1 MQGHCLET
9 KSAGCNYIARDC
21 ILESMEGSGVMLE
34 TNRST
39 SFGKGAVAVSPP
51 SSHTASLMLLQDS
64 VLLNTSEETPW
75 RWCPCPCLLGTSP
88 GSILNQAG
96 VPDRAFQLALF
107 GRVGSTGAVPGRIA
121 LLVDVI

>member
-1 MQGHCLET
+1 M
-9 KSAGCNYIARDC
+9 
-21 ILESMEGSGVMLE
+21 ESMEGSGVMLE

-64 VLLNTSEETPW
+64 VLLNTSEETPSL
-75 RWCPCPCLLGTSP
+75 CPRLLGTSP
-88 GSILNQAG
+88 GSILNQAR

-107 GRVGSTGAVPGRIA
+107 GRVGSTGDVPGRIT
-121 LLVDVI
+121 LLIDVI

>member
-9 KSAGCNYIARDC
+9 KSAGCNYIVGDC

-64 VLLNTSEETPW
+64 VLLNTSEET
-75 RWCPCPCLLGTSP
+75 S
-88 GSILNQAG
+88 
-96 VPDRAFQLALF
+96 
-107 GRVGSTGAVPGRIA
+107 
-121 LLVDVI
+121 